1 MGNFESSKRSV
12 TVYFLIDVSGSM
24 DGEKMD
30 NLNNFFREL
39 IPEIKEIPT
48 EDTDIQAIKIAVLE
62 YSSGATWITSSGP
75 VPADEFN
82 WKNVYPG
89 GVTDLGAALKTL
101 NEKLSA
107 SKGDSV
113 LNRLFILFTDGS
125 PTDMWKAELAKLKE
139 NEKFKN
145 GMKIGIPIGDIA
157 DIDVLNEFTGSKEL
171 VSEKYYNINQICGFI
186 YKSMT
191 AYGTRASSSM
201 P

>member
-1 MGNFESSKRSV
+1 MGNLESSKRSV
-12 TVYFLIDVSGSM
+12 TVYFLIDTSGSM

-39 IPEIKEIPT
+39 IPEIKEMPK
-48 EDTDIQAIKIAVLE
+48 ENTDVQAIKIAVLE

-75 VPADEFN
+75 VSVEEFN
-82 WKNVYPG
+82 WRNIDAA

-101 NEKLSA
+101 NEKLTA

-113 LNRLFILFTDGS
+113 LNRVFVLFIDGS
-125 PTDMWKAELAKLKE
+125 PTDMWENELAKLKE

-157 DIDVLNEFTGSKEL
+157 DIDVLNKFTGSKEL
-171 VSEKYYNINQICGFI
+171 VSENFYNINRICGFI

-191 AYGTRASSSM
+191 AYGTSASSSM